1 VSRLWRKSYY
11 LGEELLIMTND
22 EMTELWE
29 LVNGSF
35 DDLKNTCKKR
45 CKTCRHSDSFGFIH
59 AKWPCL
65 TCYGNPMYSFD

>member
-1 VSRLWRKSYY
+1 
-11 LGEELLIMTND
+11 MTND
-22 EMTELWE
+22 VMTELWE
-29 LVNGSF
+29 LANSSF

-65 TCYGNPMYSFD
+65 TCYGNPIYPHLKGYPDHYEKLVNFGE